1 MQLSGKTDPEPRAVP
16 AGARTGYAR
25 RFIASTAMM
34 RARLLRGRNAADR
47 IWTPRIG
54 VLLVA
59 GLAATLIAAGFD
71 AAAIR
76 FVRSSDAWLL
86 AAMHAITDLGK
97 SHWYLVPSAAL
108 FLWLSISDWRRLDI
122 RGRALRAFLLGQ
134 ALFVFAGVGLAGIVV
149 NILKVL
155 FGRARPILYD
165 QFGAWHFDF
174 LSFGYAYASFPSG
187 HSTTVGSVMA
197 VLILWYPRFWPVTL
211 QLGILL
217 GATRIAAQA
226 HYPSDVAAGLLLG
239 FTVTLLV
246 ARFLASRRVVF
257 RLLPGRLLPAVARL
271 PAR

>member
-1 MQLSGKTDPEPRAVP
+1 MQLSANTDPKQRVALASALP
-16 AGARTGYAR
+16 GYSR
-25 RFIASTAMM
+25 RFIAAIAMM
-34 RARLLRGRNAADR
+34 RVRLLRQRSPVGRV
-47 IWTPRIG
+47 WTPQIG

-59 GLAATLIAAGFD
+59 GLAAILIAATFD

-108 FLWLSISDWRRLDI
+108 VLWLSISDWRKHGI

-174 LSFGYAYASFPSG
+174 FSFGYAYASFPSG
-187 HSTTVGSVMA
+187 HSTTVGAVMA
-197 VLILWYPRFWPVTL
+197 VFILWYPRFWLVTL
-211 QLGILL
+211 QIGILL

-226 HYPSDVAAGLLLG
+226 HHPSDVAAGLLLG
-239 FTVTLLV
+239 FTVTLLL

-257 RLLPGRLLPAVARL
+257 RLVPGRLLPAVASL